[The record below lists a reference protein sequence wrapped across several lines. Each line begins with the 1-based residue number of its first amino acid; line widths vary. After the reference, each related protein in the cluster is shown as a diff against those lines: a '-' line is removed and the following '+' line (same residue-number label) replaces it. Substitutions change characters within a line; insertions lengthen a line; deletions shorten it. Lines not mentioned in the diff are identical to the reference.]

1 MAFVGTMLLGMIGH
15 KVFISESRTLTSS
28 EQVHDSYHLF
38 GCHHRRYV
46 GVVRRWGIHSCCA
59 RACLWRWIV
68 AKARHCS
75 VVACCWHNLRVRIG
89 PVCAERTCG
98 LACGVIFAATAMV
111 GAYAGGLA
119 ADWFEGRTLLL
130 LFAAMMVLTALA
142 MLKRRP
148 ARDVVK
154 RDRLPWALVAL
165 EGIGVGGRR
174 DLLVL
179 VVGFLLCPHWCFLGE
194 CPSSEP
200 WAHS

>member
-1 MAFVGTMLLGMIGH
+1 MILTIFLAAIIGGTLGLLGVGDPFLLCPCLPMALDCRQRPPLQRRCLLLAQPPCSH
-15 KVFISESRTLTSS
+15 WSRM
-28 EQVHDSYHLF
+28 
-38 GCHHRRYV
+38 RRELV
-46 GVVRRWGIHSCCA
+46 A
-59 RACLWRWIV
+59 WRV
-68 AKARHCS
+68 
-75 VVACCWHNLRVRIG
+75 
-89 PVCAERTCG
+89 
-98 LACGVIFAATAMV
+98 GVIFAATAMV

-165 EGIGVGGRR
+165 EGIGVEGRR

-200 WAHS
+200 WAPP